1 MENNLKTLENSPSF
15 VDNPEYIETNEKLDE
30 IYQEKTNGIRNR
42 NKWNWYERGEKSSNF
57 FLNLAKSCGSKSNSK
72 YLNR

>member
-1 MENNLKTLENSPSF
+1 MRSTK
-15 VDNPEYIETNEKLDE
+15 K
-30 IYQEKTNGIRNR
+30 KTNGIRNR
-42 NKWNWYERGEKSSNF
+42 NKWNWYERGQKSSNF